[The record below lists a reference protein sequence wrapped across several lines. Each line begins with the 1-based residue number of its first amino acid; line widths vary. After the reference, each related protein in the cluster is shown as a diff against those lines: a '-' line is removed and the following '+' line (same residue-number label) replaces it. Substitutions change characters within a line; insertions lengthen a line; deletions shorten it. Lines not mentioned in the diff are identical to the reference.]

1 MRDGTDPMSDE
12 PTCGRGGLK
21 DWAAWLVAA
30 SCLFFQFV
38 VQIQPSAM
46 IEELE
51 VAFAVDAV
59 ELGLLASAYFVTSI
73 SLQVPVGW
81 LLDRFGP
88 RSVLVTSM
96 VLGAVGLI
104 WFGYAS
110 TLDSAIWARVLL
122 GVAGA
127 PAFASAALV
136 ASRRFPAR
144 RFGLMLGLT
153 ESFTLLGGVAVA
165 LLLPSLSAYA
175 SRGGS
180 GLALALLSLL
190 LGTGCLLLVG
200 GRAESA
206 GADEPVATGRP
217 RTSILRTLIE
227 PRLWLAGIHGGIF
240 FGVIAAFGGLWAAPF
255 FRARLDIAPEIA
267 TYPVA
272 ILFAAGVFGAPL
284 LGLVAGRPAWRGP
297 TLVVASVICALAGF
311 LMVNVDTADWMLFAF
326 VGILGFFAGVFAV
339 DMACV
344 RDASDPARRGLA
356 IGTANMLLGVV
367 GGPVMVMLVAGA
379 LDAATGTEATNP
391 MLVGLDQIRQAL
403 NWFVGPLVLAVPV
416 AALLVASLRRGARP
430 SGPIS

>member
-1 MRDGTDPMSDE
+1 MTSH
-12 PTCGRGGLK
+12 PTSGRGNLR
-21 DWAAWLVAA
+21 DWSAWLVAA

-46 IEELE
+46 IDELE

-88 RSVLVTSM
+88 RAVLVTSM
-96 VLGAVGLI
+96 ILGAVGLV
-104 WFGYAS
+104 WFGHAS
-110 TLDSAIWARVLL
+110 SLDSAIWSRVLL

-190 LGTGCLLLVG
+190 LGAGCLLLVG
-200 GRAESA
+200 GRAETPGS
-206 GADEPVATGRP
+206 DEPVTTGRP
-217 RTSILRTLIE
+217 RISLVRTLLE

-255 FRARLDIAPEIA
+255 FRARLDLAPDVA

-297 TLVVASVICALAGF
+297 TLILASVVCAVAGF
-311 LMVNVDTADWMLFAF
+311 LMVNVDTSDLMLFTL

-356 IGTANMLLGVV
+356 IGTANMMLGVV

-379 LDAATGTEATNP
+379 LDAATGTEAFNP
-391 MLVGLDQIRQAL
+391 MLAGLDQIREAL
-403 NWFVGPLVLAVPV
+403 NWFVGPLVLAVPL
-416 AALLVASLRRGARP
+416 AALLIVSLRRGARP
-430 SGPIS
+430 HPPIS

>member
-1 MRDGTDPMSDE
+1 MSPGHETGTV
-12 PTCGRGGLK
+12 GWR
-21 DWAAWLVAA
+21 DWAAWLLAA

-51 VAFAVDAV
+51 STFAVDAV

-73 SLQVPVGW
+73 SLQIPVGW

-96 VLGAVGLI
+96 ILGAAGLV
-104 WFGYAS
+104 WFGSAA
-110 TLDSAIWARVLL
+110 TLDSAIGARVIL
-122 GVAGA
+122 GIAGA

-165 LLLPSLSAYA
+165 LLLPTLGQWTTRA
-175 SRGGS
+175 GS
-180 GLALALLSLL
+180 GFVLAGCSLL
-190 LGTGCLLLVG
+190 LGIGCFFLVG
-200 GRAESA
+200 GRTTPTDGGSSSA
-206 GADEPVATGRP
+206 GQPAKA
-217 RTSILRTLIE
+217 SLLRTLFE

-255 FRARLDIAPEIA
+255 FRARLDIDPADA
-267 TYPVA
+267 TFPVA

-284 LGLVAGRPAWRGP
+284 LGLIAGSRSWRGP
-297 TLVVASVICALAGF
+297 TLIIASIVCAIAGF
-311 LMVNVDTADWMLFAF
+311 AMVNIDMSEWILFMLVA
-326 VGILGFFAGVFAV
+326 ILGFFAGVFAV

-344 RDASDPARRGLA
+344 RDASDPGRRGLA
-356 IGTANMLLGVV
+356 IGTANMLLGIV
-367 GGPVMVMLVAGA
+367 GGPVMVMLVARA
-379 LDAATGTEATNP
+379 LDATSGTDAVNP
-391 MLVGLDQIRQAL
+391 MLASMDQIRSAM
-403 NWFVGPLVLAVPV
+403 NWFVGPLVLAVPMAIILV
-416 AALLVASLRRGARP
+416 FALRFGARRGD
-430 SGPIS
+430 SIS

>member
-1 MRDGTDPMSDE
+1 M
-12 PTCGRGGLK
+12 
-21 DWAAWLVAA
+21 
-30 SCLFFQFV
+30 
-38 VQIQPSAM
+38 
-46 IEELE
+46 
-51 VAFAVDAV
+51 
-59 ELGLLASAYFVTSI
+59 
-73 SLQVPVGW
+73 
-81 LLDRFGP
+81 
-88 RSVLVTSM
+88 
-96 VLGAVGLI
+96 
-104 WFGYAS
+104 
-110 TLDSAIWARVLL
+110 
-122 GVAGA
+122 
-127 PAFASAALV
+127 
-136 ASRRFPAR
+136 
-144 RFGLMLGLT
+144 
-153 ESFTLLGGVAVA
+153 
-165 LLLPSLSAYA
+165 
-175 SRGGS
+175 
-180 GLALALLSLL
+180 
-190 LGTGCLLLVG
+190 
-200 GRAESA
+200 
-206 GADEPVATGRP
+206 
-217 RTSILRTLIE
+217 
-227 PRLWLAGIHGGIF
+227 
-240 FGVIAAFGGLWAAPF
+240 IAAFGGLWAAPF